1 MARGQGGIFPSSAL
15 LDLHPPR
22 RRRSV
27 TKRIAALI
35 LIFVCTSLAWLIRGA
50 TIASRT
56 ESSDSSLKEAVVS
69 IWGSPQTQT
78 PPTAAYEVTENKT
91 EERTEFGTK
100 TVRTFKQTSSI
111 LLPLE
116 RSRITVALDLEPRQK
131 GLLWYRTYKVAFAG
145 DYTFSNTSDKEQP
158 ITFTLP
164 LPSVKAIY
172 DDLMFTVDG
181 APLPVVPR
189 ENSVA
194 GTTRVAGGK
203 TAVLKVSYRS
213 QGLDTW
219 GYKFGGEVAQV
230 RDFQLV
236 MTTNFKA
243 INFPSNTLSPSE
255 KRETPGGWALTW
267 AYRNMLSGF
276 AVEMEMPE
284 KIQPGPLAGEIS
296 YFAPVSLFFFFFLMF
311 IITTLKNI
319 DLHPM
324 NYFFLAGA
332 FFSFHLLL
340 AYLVDHISIY
350 AAFAICS
357 AVSVFLVVSYL
368 RLVTGLR
375 FAAVEAG
382 ITQLIYL
389 VLFSY
394 AFFLKG
400 FTGLAITIGSILTL
414 FVVMQM
420 TGRIRWAEKFA
431 PKPR

>member
-1 MARGQGGIFPSSAL
+1 
-15 LDLHPPR
+15 
-22 RRRSV
+22 V
-27 TKRIAALI
+27 TKRIAALVF
-35 LIFVCTSLAWLIRGA
+35 IFLCTSLAWIVLGT
-50 TIASRT
+50 TIFSRT
-56 ESSDSSLKEAVVS
+56 YSFRSGLSEAVVS
-69 IWGSPQTQT
+69 NWGAPQNQMA
-78 PPTAAYEVTENKT
+78 PTASYGVTVNKSEEST
-91 EERTEFGTK
+91 EDGK
-100 TVRTFKQTSSI
+100 KIVRTQKKTITIF
-111 LLPLE
+111 LPIE
-116 RSRITVALDLEPRQK
+116 RSRISVAINLEPRQK

-145 DYTFSNTSDKEQP
+145 DYNFRNTSDEEQAV
-158 ITFTLP
+158 TFALP
-164 LPSVKAIY
+164 LPAVKAIY
-172 DDLMFTVDG
+172 DDLLFTVDG
-181 APLPVVPR
+181 VPVQVVPK

-194 GTTRVAGGK
+194 GTVHVAGGK
-203 TAVLKVSYRS
+203 TAALKVSYRS

-219 GYKFGGEVAQV
+219 GYRFGGEVAQV
-230 RDFQLV
+230 RDFQLT

-255 KRETPGGWALTW
+255 KRETANGWELTW

-276 AVEMEMPE
+276 EVGMELPE

-340 AYLVDHISIY
+340 AYLVDHVSIY
-350 AAFAICS
+350 AAFAVCS
-357 AVSVFLVVSYL
+357 AVSIFLVVSYL

-375 FAAVEAG
+375 FAAIEAG
-382 ITQLIYL
+382 ITQFIYL

-400 FTGLAITIGSILTL
+400 FTGLTITIGSIVTL

-431 PKPR
+431 GKPH

>member
-1 MARGQGGIFPSSAL
+1 M
-15 LDLHPPR
+15 
-22 RRRSV
+22 
-27 TKRIAALI
+27 TKRIAALVF
-35 LIFVCTSLAWLIRGA
+35 IFLCTTLAWIILGT
-50 TIASRT
+50 TIFSRT
-56 ESSDSSLKEAVVS
+56 YSFRSGLTEEVVS
-69 IWGSPQTQT
+69 NWGAAQTQT
-78 PPTAAYEVTENKT
+78 PPTAAYEVAENKT
-91 EERTEFGTK
+91 EERSEDGK
-100 TVRTFKQTSSI
+100 KIVRTYKETSSI
-111 LLPLE
+111 FLPID
-116 RSRITVALDLEPRQK
+116 RSRITVAIDLEPRQK
-131 GLLWYRTYKVAFAG
+131 GLLWYRTYKVDFAG
-145 DYTFSNTSDKEQP
+145 DYTFHNTSDKVQAV
-158 ITFTLP
+158 TFTLP
-164 LPSVKAIY
+164 LPAVKAMY
-172 DDLMFTVDG
+172 DDLSLSVDG
-181 APLPVVPR
+181 VALQVAPKEASAVGTAH
-189 ENSVA
+189 VA
-194 GTTRVAGGK
+194 AGK
-203 TAVLKVSYRS
+203 TALLKVSYRS

-219 GYKFGGEVAQV
+219 GYRFGGEVAQV
-230 RDFQLV
+230 RDFQLR

-243 INFPSNTLSPSE
+243 VNFPNNTMSPSE
-255 KRETPGGWALTW
+255 KRETPGGWELTW
-267 AYRNMLSGF
+267 AYKNMLSGF
-276 AVEMEMPE
+276 AVGMELPE

-311 IITTLKNI
+311 IITTLKSI

-332 FFSFHLLL
+332 FFPFHLLL

-400 FTGLAITIGSILTL
+400 FTGLAITIGSIVTL

-431 PKPR
+431 PKPC

>member
-1 MARGQGGIFPSSAL
+1 M
-15 LDLHPPR
+15 
-22 RRRSV
+22 
-27 TKRIAALI
+27 TKRIAAI
-35 LIFVCTSLAWLIRGA
+35 VFIFLCTTLAWIILGT
-50 TIASRT
+50 TIFSRT
-56 ESSDSSLKEAVVS
+56 YSFRSSLSEEVVS
-69 IWGSPQTQT
+69 NWGAAQTQT

-91 EERTEFGTK
+91 EEK
-100 TVRTFKQTSSI
+100 TVDGKKEVVTYKATSSI
-111 LLPLE
+111 FLPID
-116 RSRITVALDLEPRQK
+116 RSRITVALYLEPRQK
-131 GLLWYRTYKVAFAG
+131 GLLWYRTYKVGFAG
-145 DYTFSNTSDKEQP
+145 QYTFRNTSDKEQP
-158 ITFTLP
+158 VTFTLP
-164 LPSVKAIY
+164 LPAVKAMY
-172 DDLMFTVDG
+172 DDLSMSLDG
-181 APLPVVPR
+181 TPLQVVSK
-189 ENSVA
+189 EASAV
-194 GTTRVAGGK
+194 GTAHVAGGK
-203 TAVLKVSYRS
+203 TAVLELSYRS

-230 RDFQLV
+230 HDFQLT

-243 INFPSNTLSPSE
+243 INFPNDTLSPTE
-255 KRETPGGWALTW
+255 KREMTDGWELIW
-267 AYRNMLSGF
+267 AYKNLLSGF
-276 AVEMEMPE
+276 EIGMELPE
-284 KIQPGPLAGEIS
+284 KIQPGPFAGEIS
-296 YFAPVSLFFFFFLMF
+296 YFAPVSLFFFFFLIF
-311 IITTLKNI
+311 IITTLRNI

-340 AYLVDHISIY
+340 AYLVDHISIHT
-350 AAFAICS
+350 AFAICS

-400 FTGLAITIGSILTL
+400 FTGLAITIGAIVTL

-431 PKPR
+431 PKQR